1 MNGLI
6 RSIIPAILSLS
17 LGLAAPAVIAKGE
30 CKGMS
35 KSACSAD
42 ESCSWVKSYVT
53 KTGKKVGPYCRVA
66 AGKKKAVEKK
76 SESKKQ
82 TQKADK
88 SKKLEKSGKA
98 EKSSNKV
105 KEKVKKKSKE
115 ETKS

>member
-17 LGLAAPAVIAKGE
+17 LGLAAPAVSAKGE

-42 ESCSWVKSYVT
+42 KSCSWVKSYVT
-53 KTGKKVGPYCRVA
+53 KTGKKVGPYCRIA
-66 AGKKKAVEKK
+66 AGKKKAGEKK
-76 SESKKQ
+76 SE
-82 TQKADK
+82 

-98 EKSSNKV
+98 EKTSKKV
-105 KEKVKKKSKE
+105 KEKAKKKSKE
-115 ETKS
+115 ETKP